1 MVACWDLVRLSGMSR
16 RNEVKN
22 EMDRDMEN
30 FIMKSALYSNDALR
44 VYTIFSEFDEY
55 FNWNLRSYCAIKA
68 YWKWRWW
75 EEKRENRQ
83 CHGGKPTTSVI
94 RQGEMMF
101 SLLLSCAILSTSQRH
116 SNANQIA
123 VNKYIKLVM
132 IDVIRDENLAR
143 NAGPP

>member
-55 FNWNLRSYCAIKA
+55 FN
-68 YWKWRWW
+68 
-75 EEKRENRQ
+75 
-83 CHGGKPTTSVI
+83 
-94 RQGEMMF
+94 
-101 SLLLSCAILSTSQRH
+101 
-116 SNANQIA
+116 
-123 VNKYIKLVM
+123 
-132 IDVIRDENLAR
+132 
-143 NAGPP
+143 